1 MKKLTKT
8 MMIMGAACAMC
19 GMGTY
24 MYNKNNKK
32 ALKKYKSY
40 LEN

>member
-8 MMIMGAACAMC
+8 MMFMGACAMC
-19 GMGTY
+19 GMGAY
-24 MYNKNNKK
+24 MYNNKKTKK